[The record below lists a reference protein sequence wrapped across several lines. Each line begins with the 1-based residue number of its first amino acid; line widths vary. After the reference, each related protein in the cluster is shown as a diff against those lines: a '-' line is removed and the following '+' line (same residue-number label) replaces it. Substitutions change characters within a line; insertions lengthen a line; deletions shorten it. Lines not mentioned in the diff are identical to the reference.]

1 LDLFGD
7 SDEYFANT
15 RMSFGEHLEELRNHL
30 WRAILWLIAG
40 MTVAFFFG
48 KPILGFITAP
58 VQKELAQYREFRLQA
73 TEEQLEAGKL
83 PDELVGMEKPTPI
96 LEILVP
102 RQALESLAKG
112 AQPGKYAWKPTEG
125 GKTLPEG
132 VQPVEPDDMVRL
144 PAAFSDPVR
153 TGLAMNRVMSK
164 LNGDD
169 QLTTLSIQE
178 PALVYLK
185 VSMVAGFI
193 LASPAIFWEIWS
205 FVAAGLYP
213 HEKKY
218 VYSSLPVAL
227 GLFFAGVILCQF
239 LVMPITIKGLLYFNY
254 WFDLRPDPRL
264 NEWLSFAILMPL
276 VFGIAF
282 QTPLVIMLAERLG
295 VVDYQMLKKQRK
307 IAWFVMAFLATA
319 LTPTADL
326 TFLMLFIPMGLLF
339 EVGLYVIKTRSREE
353 LDIEVPERDEMVGV

>member
-1 LDLFGD
+1 
-7 SDEYFANT
+7 
-15 RMSFGEHLEELRNHL
+15 MSFGEHLEELRGHL
-30 WRAILWLIAG
+30 WRAILWLFAG
-40 MTVAFFFG
+40 MCIAFFFG

-58 VQKELAQYREFRLQA
+58 VQIELAKYREFRLQQ
-73 TEEQLEAGKL
+73 TEAKLDAGTL
-83 PDELVGMEKPTPI
+83 PDELIGLEKPTPI
-96 LEILVP
+96 LDILIP
-102 RQALESLAKG
+102 RQALELLAKG
-112 AQPGKYAWKPTEG
+112 QEAGKYAWKPEE

-132 VQPVEPDDMVRL
+132 VSQVGPEDMIRL

-218 VYSSLPVAL
+218 VYGSLPVAL

-282 QTPLVIMLAERLG
+282 QTPLVIILAERLG

-319 LTPTADL
+319 LTPTADF

-339 EVGLYVIKTRSREE
+339 EVGLYIIKNRSRDE